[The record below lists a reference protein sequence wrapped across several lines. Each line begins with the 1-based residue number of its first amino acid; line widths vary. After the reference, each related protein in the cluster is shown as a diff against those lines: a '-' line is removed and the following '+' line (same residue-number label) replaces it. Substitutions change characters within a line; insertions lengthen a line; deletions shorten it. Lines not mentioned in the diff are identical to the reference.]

1 LEFLLALTAGFLAAI
16 SGAIIVSIVKLQEL
30 IGVAMAYE
38 ELFQKIAA
46 EYGLDWHLL
55 VEQAYRESRFD
66 PLAVGKA
73 NDMGLM
79 QILPATWDE
88 WAPKVGVFDPFDPE
102 SNIRV
107 AAALMA
113 WIREQ
118 LTKLGRPEPYW
129 MLAAYNWG
137 IGNVTKLLKTGGTW
151 LQVPK
156 ERQDYANDII
166 LTAEANAIASQ
177 IGPAARAMHG

>member
-1 LEFLLALTAGFLAAI
+1 
-16 SGAIIVSIVKLQEL
+16 
-30 IGVAMAYE
+30 MAYE
-38 ELFQKIAA
+38 QIIQSIAS

-79 QILPATWDE
+79 QILPGTWDE
-88 WAPKVGVFDPFDPE
+88 WAPKVKVFDPFDPD
-102 SNIRV
+102 SNVRV
-107 AAALMA
+107 AAAYLA

-118 LTKLGRPEPYW
+118 LAKLGRPETYW

-137 IGNVTKLLKTGGTW
+137 IGNVTRLLKGGDTW
-151 LQVPK
+151 AQVPP
-156 ERQDYANDII
+156 ERQAYANDII
-166 LTAEANAIASQ
+166 LAAEADAIAAELA
-177 IGPAARAMHG
+177 PAANPVHG